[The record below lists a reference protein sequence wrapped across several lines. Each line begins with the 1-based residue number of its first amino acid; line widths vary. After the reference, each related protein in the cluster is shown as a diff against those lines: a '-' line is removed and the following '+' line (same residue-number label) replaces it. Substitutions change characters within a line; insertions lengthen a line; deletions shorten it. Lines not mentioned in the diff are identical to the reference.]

1 MKIIDSLKK
10 SSAGVIKTSKRFPMT
25 FVCLAAVFIMMT
37 LLIFSDFDSEDIGFF
52 MIALICGAFFALCLE
67 LAAEK
72 LSGRWNRT
80 LLYVLSTLLPV
91 VMVFVMFLL
100 HYMID
105 EDYHFIYVFG
115 VIGVSVIASLVM
127 MIKDAEKLEIFPI
140 LIKSF
145 LLAFAIGL
153 ILFAG
158 TSLCVFAFDSLIF
171 EFDDV
176 EQVYMMLANI
186 SWFVGALLFLSH
198 VFSDERDEHNRSI
211 AYKIVFLYTELPIY
225 LLLIAILYI
234 YLLKI
239 IASLDIP
246 SGGIN
251 MFASLASAFYIFNCA
266 ALKCYDKENK
276 FASFYIKAGGI
287 IMIPVIIM
295 QCVSLG
301 IRLYYYGLTSARMLS
316 VCFIIVTL
324 IFVISSI
331 IRKFNFKTALACS
344 AVIVGIVMLTP
355 FNIIN
360 IPVKSQER
368 ILEKTLA
375 SAGLFDEN
383 GEIIPASDIDS
394 VSMQDKQKITGAFD
408 YLRYTPA
415 KLKDNLEIVKYADFN
430 ELFGFGRVYG
440 TYEEPWYGN
449 DVNYFWFGNTFAE
462 KMLDISEYK
471 SMVYVYYDYR
481 SDVVDYYDDDL
492 YYSRKDLAPEETEIV
507 EKSPPEDINTNENYG
522 IDFMKI
528 ADMLIENS
536 EGTNYT
542 DNLVIP
548 VDDEKDFIFIH
559 ADMSKYISTGEY
571 KSIYMSGYV
580 LFK

>member
-1 MKIIDSLKK
+1 MKLIDSLKK

-25 FVCLAAVFIMMT
+25 VVCLAAVFVLMT
-37 LLIFSDFDSEDIGFF
+37 LIIFFDYDSEDIGFF
-52 MIALICGAFFALCLE
+52 AIAFVCGAFFALFLE

-72 LSGRWNRT
+72 LSGKWNKT
-80 LLYVLSTLLPV
+80 LLTVLSTLLPV
-91 VMVFVMFLL
+91 FMVFVMYLL

-115 VIGVSVIASLVM
+115 VMSVSVIASLVM

-145 LLAFAIGL
+145 LLASAIGL
-153 ILFAG
+153 IMLAG

-176 EQVYMMLANI
+176 EQVYLMLANI
-186 SWFVGALLFLSH
+186 SWFVSALLFLSH
-198 VFSDERDEHNRSI
+198 VFSDDRDENNRSK

-239 IASLDIP
+239 VVSLDIP

-251 MFASLASAFYIFNCA
+251 MFASLASAFYIFNYA

-287 IMIPVIIM
+287 ILIPVIIM

-316 VCFIIVTL
+316 ICFIIVTVL
-324 IFVISSI
+324 FVLSSVI
-331 IRKFNFKTALACS
+331 KKFTFKTALACS
-344 AVIVGIVMLTP
+344 AVIVGTVLLTP

-368 ILEKTLA
+368 ILENTLI
-375 SAGLFDEN
+375 STGLMDEN
-383 GEIIPASDIDS
+383 GEIVPASDGSKIS
-394 VSMQDKQKITGAFD
+394 IEDKRKITGAYD

-415 KLKDNLEIVKYADFN
+415 KLKDNLEVVKHAYFD
-430 ELFGFGRVYG
+430 ELFGFGQVYG
-440 TYEEPWYGN
+440 TYEEPSYN
-449 DVNYFWFGNTFAE
+449 DIEYFWFGNTFAE
-462 KMLDISEYK
+462 EMLDISEYK
-471 SMVYVYYDYR
+471 SIVNVYYDYR
-481 SDVVDYYDDDL
+481 GDVVDYYDDDV
-492 YYSRKDLAPEETEIV
+492 YYSRKETSPEETEIV
-507 EKSPPEDINTNENYG
+507 EKTPPEDVYFNENYG
-522 IDFMKI
+522 IDFVKI
-528 ADMLIENS
+528 ADMLIE
-536 EGTNYT
+536 EGGETTYFENRI
-542 DNLVIP
+542 IP
-548 VDDEKDFIFIH
+548 VDDEKDFLFTH
-559 ADMSKYISTGEY
+559 ADMSRYKSTGEY
-571 KSIYMSGYV
+571 RSIYMSGYV
-580 LFK
+580 LFR